1 MPARIPPRTS
11 VRPTFRASLCF
22 TLAFCGAACSAAEDN
37 ASGPRVG
44 VNEPEGMNFFESE
57 GGSAGSAA
65 MDNFLDGEGKPSG
78 PVTVADACVIS
89 RAQGTLVEQPV
100 DIIFLLD
107 NSGSMDEELQAV
119 EDNINQNFASILIES
134 GVDYRVILISR
145 HRVEARSAS
154 ESASTSVCVTT
165 PLSTLASCEDGA
177 PAPSL
182 TDRFFQYSTKVDS
195 VDSFDILLDT
205 YLPPY
210 TEDDREEKYDNAP
223 RGWSGWLR
231 PEAKQ
236 VFLEVTDDNEDMSMQ
251 AFLTELTTMAPEHF
265 GAGPETPD
273 FVFHSIVGLAEKA
286 VPTEAYLPEEPLV
299 AEGCGNDGDVTSVGT
314 TYQELSRLTGGL
326 RFPLCQFDAYN
337 VVFQRIAEDVV
348 QTSTIACDFA
358 IPPDPVNANLDLNNI
373 AVSYAPGSGGAPI
386 TFGQATSASGCQAD
400 AFYIASNGVNLC
412 PEACATIRRD
422 PTANVSVLF
431 TCESQIILR

>member
-1 MPARIPPRTS
+1 MRPALPRPS
-11 VRPTFRASLCF
+11 VSSRPLRSALA
-22 TLAFCGAACSAAEDN
+22 LAFCAIACSAAEDN
-37 ASGPRVG
+37 ASGPRAG
-44 VNEPEGMNFFESE
+44 VNEPEGANFFEEE
-57 GGSAGSAA
+57 GSSGGNGGV
-65 MDNFLDGEGKPSG
+65 DDFLDDEGKPSG
-78 PVTVADACVIS
+78 RVDVQDACVIS
-89 RAQGTLVEQPV
+89 RERGTLVEQPV

-107 NSGSMDEELQAV
+107 NSGSMDDELQAV
-119 EDNINQNFASILIES
+119 EDNINLNFASILIDS
-134 GVDYRVILISR
+134 GIDYRVILISR
-145 HRVEARSAS
+145 HRIEPREES

-165 PLSTLASCEDGA
+165 PLSSLASCERA

-182 TDRFFQYSTKVDS
+182 TDRFYQYSTKVDS

-205 YLPPY
+205 YSPPY
-210 TEDDREEKYDNAP
+210 TDDDREEKYDNAP
-223 RGWSGWLR
+223 LGWSEWLR

-251 AFLTELTTMAPEHF
+251 AFLTELTSMAPEHF

-273 FVFHSIVGLAEKA
+273 FVFHSIVGLAEKPI
-286 VPTEAYLPEEPLV
+286 PTEAYLPEEPLV
-299 AEGCGNDGDVTSVGT
+299 AEECTGNEGDVTSVGT

-326 RFPLCQFDAYN
+326 RFPLCQFDAYD

-358 IPPDPVNANLDLNNI
+358 IPSDPAGANLDLENI
-373 AVSYAPGSGGAPI
+373 AVSYTPGNGGTSL
-386 TFGQATSASGCQAD
+386 TFGQATSAAGCEAN

-412 PEACATIRRD
+412 PEACAMIRSD
-422 PTANVSVLF
+422 PAADVAVLF